1 MTDVSSGQQQQG
13 LVTHLKITDRA
24 ARLGGGW
31 PGRQCA
37 LPCLRAA
44 PVSTIYPARYQ
55 YQVVMELASGFWQSP
70 ESLHQIS
77 ISTREGP
84 ISGPQAALPLGDT
97 VIAKDAAQHGNS
109 SYIV

>member
-1 MTDVSSGQQQQG
+1 
-13 LVTHLKITDRA
+13 
-24 ARLGGGW
+24 
-31 PGRQCA
+31 
-37 LPCLRAA
+37 
-44 PVSTIYPARYQ
+44 
-55 YQVVMELASGFWQSP
+55 MELASGFWQSP